1 MFCFGF
7 FIKMEQIKGIIRL
20 LLLFLATGTAFM
32 TITTTTAPT
41 ITLAK
46 SDHTAK
52 SSTTDQTSN
61 GDITSDQSKD
71 QPSRVGNHDTQTSK
85 NGADKGGTVTDPT
98 LCSQTDNP
106 DCKTTV
112 KADCFGKVTKERAQ
126 EHKTDPSAGNLGSHA
141 SDPVPENPGHETPR
155 EGIGNQDQ
163 GHPAAHGAFNSQ
175 FDPKDEQ
182 NVINNC

>member
-1 MFCFGF
+1 MTERKRVLIGLA
-7 FIKMEQIKGIIRL
+7 L
-20 LLLFLATGTAFM
+20 LVM
-32 TITTTTAPT
+32 TVLTTTMITSTPTMIFAKSEHASDHSTKTSTTTT
-41 ITLAK
+41 
-46 SDHTAK
+46 
-52 SSTTDQTSN
+52 TDQSSN
-61 GDITSDQSKD
+61 GDITSDQAKSD

-112 KADCFGKVTKERAQ
+112 KADCFGKVIQERAQ

>member
-1 MFCFGF
+1 MS
-7 FIKMEQIKGIIRL
+7 
-20 LLLFLATGTAFM
+20 
-32 TITTTTAPT
+32 
-41 ITLAK
+41 LAK
-46 SDHTAK
+46 SEHASDHSTKTSTTA
-52 SSTTDQTSN
+52 TTDQSSN
-61 GDITSDQSKD
+61 GAITSDQAKSD
-71 QPSRVGNHDTQTSK
+71 QPSRVGSHDAQTSK